1 MLLAKAIDRGGT
13 ERVGM
18 KSAIVERELANYVEE
33 RRLLDKELKRFP
45 LFFKLWLK
53 LGQLEERLGRLTRQ
67 GQGKDKARTC
77 LGYRDF
83 WALCYKLELQH
94 GNFENQ
100 KEVQKKCIV
109 ADPNH
114 EEKWQAISK
123 AVENSH

>member
-53 LGQLEERLGRLTRQ
+53 LGQLEERLGH
-67 GQGKDKARTC
+67 
-77 LGYRDF
+77 
-83 WALCYKLELQH
+83 LEV
-94 GNFENQ
+94 GTT
-100 KEVQKKCIV
+100 
-109 ADPNH
+109 
-114 EEKWQAISK
+114 
-123 AVENSH
+123 